1 MATFKF
7 LFSTNVSNLLQIM
20 SETSKTLLVIDVCM
34 VPGRFTDIQGLSSGL
49 DKCQKSLN
57 DYLDL
62 KRRIFSRFYFIST
75 EELLSILGSSRKDCV
90 QEHMIK
96 MFDNIKCL
104 SFAKAALGEHVA
116 TGMKSSEGEIMHF
129 KSHVRTDGRVED
141 WMNEVLTEMRFSNRF
156 MTKKAIFDYG
166 KNKEM
171 SRPDWIMMYQGMVCL
186 AANQVWWTSEVEEVF
201 NRVAK
206 GNKRAMKEHL
216 EAQNKQITELVQK
229 VRKNLTPNDRMKFK
243 TIATIDVHARD
254 IIETF
259 VRDSVLDRHEF
270 GWESQLR

>member
-1 MATFKF
+1 MA
-7 LFSTNVSNLLQIM
+7 
-20 SETSKTLLVIDVCM
+20 ETADTLLVIDVCM
-34 VPGRFTDIQGLSSGL
+34 VPGRYPDIQGLSVGL

-57 DYLDL
+57 DYLDS
-62 KRRIFSRFYFIST
+62 KRRIFPRFYFIST

-96 MFDNIKCL
+96 MFDNIKSL
-104 SFAKAALGEHVA
+104 TLAKSALGEHVA
-116 TGMKSSEGEIMHF
+116 TGMNSSEGEVMHF
-129 KSHVRTDGRVED
+129 KNHVSTNGRVED
-141 WMNEVLTEMRFSNRF
+141 WMNDVLAEMRFSNRHI
-156 MTKKAIFDYG
+156 TKKAIFDYG
-166 KNKEM
+166 KSKEV

-201 NRVAK
+201 EKVAG
-206 GNKRAMKEHL
+206 GNKRAMKEYL
-216 EAQNKQITELVQK
+216 EAQNKQIDDLVRK
-229 VRKNLTPNDRMKFK
+229 VRENLTVNDRIKFK

-259 VRDSVLDRHEF
+259 VRDSVLDAQEF